1 MTCFFGSFP
10 DEYHKRVHVLDV
22 FPRIA
27 AVLRER
33 REAGRCYT
41 FVGDLLIALDAAD
54 AKNKGDHLESLQRG
68 EPHIFSLTR

>member
-1 MTCFFGSFP
+1 MTRFFGSFP
-10 DEYHKRVHVLDV
+10 EYHKRVHVLDV

-54 AKNKGDHLESLQRG
+54 AKNQGDHLESLQRG